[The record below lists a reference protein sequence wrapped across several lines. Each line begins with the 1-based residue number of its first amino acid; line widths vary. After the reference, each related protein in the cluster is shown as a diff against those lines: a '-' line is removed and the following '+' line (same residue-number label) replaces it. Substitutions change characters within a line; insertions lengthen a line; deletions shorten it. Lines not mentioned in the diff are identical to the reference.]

1 MLLLDVDGT
10 LCPIEPGPALAMK
23 HLSVGTGSVSFRADL
38 PDVLAELAPRFE
50 LVWATSW
57 QDNANLLLASALGL
71 PTLPVVRFTA
81 AAREE
86 LGGRHA
92 GRTWKL
98 GRVARFVGDRPA
110 AWIDDEL
117 HADAW
122 MWAALRAVPT
132 KLLSPDPGVGILDRD
147 VRALLAFARQTAEDA
162 SRSC

>member
-1 MLLLDVDGT
+1 
-10 LCPIEPGPALAMK
+10 MK

-38 PDVLAELAPRFE
+38 PDVLGELAARFE

-57 QDNANLLLASALGL
+57 QDNANLLLASVLGL

-81 AAREE
+81 AARERIWV
-86 LGGRHA
+86 GGYA

-98 GRVARFVGDRPA
+98 ETVARFVGDRPA

-122 MWAALRAVPT
+122 VWAALRAVPT
-132 KLLSPDPGVGILDRD
+132 KLLSPEPSVGILDRD
-147 VRALLAFARQTAEDA
+147 VRALLAFARQNG
-162 SRSC
+162 